1 MDYNTLGT
9 AVPAPGVYTITPP
22 TMFGIYNG
30 LYMLVGIQGTNLE
43 TVTVSNVTATTF
55 QATFQ
60 NTHTANDPLYPAGI
74 YRLWDVSVT
83 NLDQNNPNWQGETG
97 KPRMFYEDQLNVGY
111 FGAYPLSAATF
122 NSYIWYSQ
130 RPTLF
135 TLIAPLGVPDPL
147 AYIPYYGMLA
157 RVFRKDGEMRDPQRE
172 VYCEQRYNMGV
183 EIVTRL
189 LEAIPVDAMPG
200 PPQMQGARPA

>member
-1 MDYNTLGT
+1 M
-9 AVPAPGVYTITPP
+9 
-22 TMFGIYNG
+22 
-30 LYMLVGIQGTNLE
+30 
-43 TVTVSNVTATTF
+43 
-55 QATFQ
+55 
-60 NTHTANDPLYPAGI
+60 
-74 YRLWDVSVT
+74 
-83 NLDQNNPNWQGETG
+83 
-97 KPRMFYEDQLNVGY
+97 
-111 FGAYPLSAATF
+111 
-122 NSYIWYSQ
+122 
-130 RPTLF
+130 F